1 MKQIFSAKR
10 LRRVVSGVAVWLVSS
25 GILWGS
31 GGGVAQASGFP
42 VTVQSC
48 GKPLTF
54 NQAPSRAIINDLNM
68 SEMAF
73 ALNLQPQ
80 IVGLTGISGWYKM
93 TAEFREK
100 MGRIAELS
108 PKYPSLETLLNANP
122 DFFFAGWNY
131 GMKVGGEVTP
141 QTLARYGIQTL
152 VLSESCIFED
162 KPRPRA
168 SMALLY
174 DDMLTLGRIFGR
186 AEQAQALVDQW
197 QKQLAALPKP
207 PSGQAPQKVFVY
219 DSGEDKP
226 FTSGVYAM
234 PTAIIEAAGGRNVME
249 TMQASWA
256 TTSWETVSAA
266 EPDVIILLDYQNGG
280 GAAALQHFLQVHPL
294 MKYTPAV
301 QHQRYLRLQYAELT
315 PGPAN
320 IRAIEKLSRV
330 LYPDTPSS

>member
-1 MKQIFSAKR
+1 MKISFGGVSPFNGSVGLISLLLGFSAMT
-10 LRRVVSGVAVWLVSS
+10 
-25 GILWGS
+25 
-31 GGGVAQASGFP
+31 AQASGFP

-54 NQAPSRAIINDLNM
+54 TQAPQRAVINDLNM

-73 ALNLQPQ
+73 ALHLQPQ

-93 TAEFREK
+93 TPEFRRQ
-100 MGRIAELS
+100 MGAIPELS
-108 PKYPSLETLLNANP
+108 PKYPSLETLLGANP

-141 QTLARYGIQTL
+141 DTLAKYGVKTL

-162 KPRPRA
+162 RHRPRA
-168 SMALLY
+168 SMDLLY
-174 DDMLTLGRIFGR
+174 GDVLTLGQIFGR

-197 QKQLAALPKP
+197 KARLAAVPKP
-207 PSGQAPQKVFVY
+207 PSGQAPLKVFVY

-234 PTAIIEAAGGRNVME
+234 PTAIIDAAGGRNVMDD
-249 TMQASWA
+249 MAASWA

-266 EPDVIILLDYQNGG
+266 EPDLIILLDYQNGG
-280 GAAALQHFLQVHPL
+280 GAAALQHFLASHPL
-294 MKYTPAV
+294 MKHTPAV
-301 QHQRYLRLQYAELT
+301 EHRRYLKLQYAELT

-320 IRAIEKLSRV
+320 ITAIEKLAHA
-330 LYPDTPSS
+330 LYPAAAQ

>member
-1 MKQIFSAKR
+1 MASWLLNA
-10 LRRVVSGVAVWLVSS
+10 GVLL
-25 GILWGS
+25 GFL
-31 GGGVAQASGFP
+31 GGMAQASGFP

-54 NQAPSRAIINDLNM
+54 TQAPSRAIINDLNM

-80 IVGLTGISGWYKM
+80 IIGLTGISGWYKM

-100 MGRIAELS
+100 MGNIPELS
-108 PKYPSLETLLNANP
+108 PKYPSLESLLNASP

-141 QTLARYGIQTL
+141 QTLATYGIQTL

-162 KPRPRA
+162 RKRPRA

-186 AEQAQALVDQW
+186 AEQAQALVAHW
-197 QKQLAALPKP
+197 QAQLAALPKP
-207 PSGQAPQKVFVY
+207 PQGHAAQKVFVY

-234 PTAIIEAAGGRNVME
+234 PTAMIEAAGGRNVME

-301 QHQRYLRLQYAELT
+301 KNQRYLRLQYAELT

-330 LYPDTPSS
+330 LYPDTPAS